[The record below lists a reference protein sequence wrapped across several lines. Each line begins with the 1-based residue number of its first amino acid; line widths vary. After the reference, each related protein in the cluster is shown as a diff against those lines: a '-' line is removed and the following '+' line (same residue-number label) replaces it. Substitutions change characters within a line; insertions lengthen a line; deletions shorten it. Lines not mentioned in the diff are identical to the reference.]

1 MGIQKFIQIFKKL
14 FKHLIYKYTYFLEF
28 FFNSLEKHWFVYHK
42 TWSFLKQIEFSKPR
56 FTLLSTKYEINN
68 KKIFIN
74 TYYIYNIFWNFFFE
88 IYDFFTNLEQKWLTK
103 IY

>member
-1 MGIQKFIQIFKKL
+1 MGTQKFIQIFKKL

-68 KKIFIN
+68 KKNI
-74 TYYIYNIFWNFFFE
+74 YKYILYIQYFLKFFFRNLW
-88 IYDFFTNLEQKWLTK
+88 FFYQFRTEMVN
-103 IY
+103 